1 MHEQWFKPG
10 WGAVG
15 WSFNEG
21 KMARVNGR
29 FSEKAVSEWFA
40 VMDFDR
46 QQAFLASLGE
56 VHEKMRQVKIASL
69 KRQLAV
75 LEAPPVN
82 GAAAVSNGRSKKKLT
97 RRPKV
102 AAKYRDPK
110 TGETWSGRGRMARW
124 LADKVK
130 AGEKQDKYL
139 VA

>member
-1 MHEQWFKPG
+1 
-10 WGAVG
+10 
-15 WSFNEG
+15 
-21 KMARVNGR
+21 MAKISGR

-56 VHEKMRQVKIASL
+56 VHEKMRQVKIDTL

-75 LEAPPVN
+75 LEGRRAPPVN
-82 GAAAVSNGRSKKKLT
+82 GPVAVSNGRSKKKLT